1 MDAPCHISLASF
13 RSPAHGE
20 TRSRTR
26 HLCRRKWRNP
36 KLPAQSRSADAL
48 RTLRSTTSS
57 LSTAPQFPGV
67 CPSPNSI
74 GQKFVDDIQVQPL
87 AISADEELTLTVLV
101 RVNRCMR
108 GHASF

>member
-1 MDAPCHISLASF
+1 MTHFISQFPIPCS
-13 RSPAHGE
+13 RE

-36 KLPAQSRSADAL
+36 KITRAKADL
-48 RTLRSTTSS
+48 LMLFDTRSTTSS
-57 LSTAPQFPGV
+57 LSTAPQFPGYALR
-67 CPSPNSI
+67 PI
-74 GQKFVDDIQVQPL
+74 AFGQKFVDDIQVQPL

>member
-1 MDAPCHISLASF
+1 MDPPCHISLATF

-20 TRSRTR
+20 TRVRTR
-26 HLCRRKWRNP
+26 HRCRRTSRSRKSP
-36 KLPAQSRSADAL
+36 TQSRSADPL
-48 RTLRSTTSS
+48 RKLQNTRSS
-57 LSTAPQFPGV
+57 LSTAPQFPEGFPL
-67 CPSPNSI
+67 PSSI
-74 GQKFVDDIQVQPL
+74 PLKMRDDIQVQPL